1 MTVEQTGRQKI
12 LLVGATGQLGRLLL
26 RSLAPLGHLTATVH
40 HPRPNDPALAH
51 CLTLDL
57 SNQADLRSVVRAVQP
72 SLIVIA
78 AAYTAVDKA
87 EQETDLAQAVNATA
101 PGILAEEGN
110 RFGAAVVHYSTDYVF
125 NGTGSRPWTEDQPTA
140 PPNAYGRSKL
150 AGEERIRASGVPHLI
165 MRTSW
170 LYGLHGPNFVK
181 TMLRLGT
188 TRNELK
194 VVADQVGAPTPVSL
208 LADVTGQI
216 LAQALG
222 NPAGWLQERG
232 GTLNV
237 CTAGETSWHAF
248 AEEIFRLARI
258 QGTTLAVERV
268 LPIASSEYPTPATRP
283 LNSRLD
289 LSRLRERFGL
299 VPPDWRTALAENFSL
314 LKLVW
319 DEEQAAAQAN
329 PK

>member
-1 MTVEQTGRQKI
+1 MTVEHIGRPKI

-26 RSLAPLGHLTATVH
+26 RSLAPLGELTATIH
-40 HPRPNDPALAH
+40 HPRPKDPALAG
-51 CLTLDL
+51 CRPLDL
-57 SNQADLRSVVRAVQP
+57 SNQADVRAAVREVRP
-72 SLIVIA
+72 TLIVIA

-87 EQETDLAQAVNATA
+87 EQEADLAQAVNATA
-101 PGILAEEGN
+101 PGILAEEGQ

-125 NGTGSRPWTEDQPTA
+125 NGTGARPWTENQPTA
-140 PPNAYGRSKL
+140 ALNAYGRSKL
-150 AGEERIRASGVPHLI
+150 AGEERIRASGAPHLI

-194 VVADQVGAPTPVSL
+194 VVADQIGAPTPVSL

-216 LAQALG
+216 LAQAQG
-222 NPAGWLQERG
+222 NPAALLQDRG
-232 GTLNV
+232 GILHV
-237 CTAGETSWHAF
+237 CAAGETSWQAF
-248 AEEIFRLARI
+248 AQEIFRLARN
-258 QGTTLAVERV
+258 QGVELAVERV
-268 LPIASSEYPTPATRP
+268 LPIASSEYPTPALRP

-289 LSRLRERFGL
+289 LSRLRQRFGL

-319 DEEQAAAQAN
+319 NEEQAAAR
-329 PK
+329 

>member
-1 MTVEQTGRQKI
+1 MTVEQTGRPKI

-26 RSLAPLGHLTATVH
+26 RSLAPLGDLTATIH
-40 HPRPNDPALAH
+40 HPRPKDPALAG
-51 CLTLDL
+51 CRPLDL
-57 SNQADLRSVVRAVQP
+57 GNQSDLRAVVRAVQP
-72 SLIVIA
+72 TLIVIA

-87 EQETDLAQAVNATA
+87 EQETELAQAVNATA
-101 PGILAEEGN
+101 PGILAEEG
-110 RFGAAVVHYSTDYVF
+110 RQFGAAVVHYSTDYVF
-125 NGTGSRPWTEDQPTA
+125 NGTGDRPWTEDQPTA
-140 PPNAYGRSKL
+140 PLNAYGRSKL

-188 TRNELK
+188 ARNELR
-194 VVADQVGAPTPVSL
+194 VVADQIGAPTPVGL

-216 LAQALG
+216 LAQAQG
-222 NPAGWLQERG
+222 NLAAWLHERG

-237 CTAGETSWHAF
+237 CAAGETCWQAF
-248 AEEIFRLARI
+248 AEEIFRLARL
-258 QGTTLAVERV
+258 QGVPLAVERV
-268 LPIASSEYPTPATRP
+268 LPIASSEYPTPALRP

-289 LSRLRERFGL
+289 LSQLRQRFGL

-319 DEEQAAAQAN
+319 DEEQAAR
-329 PK
+329 